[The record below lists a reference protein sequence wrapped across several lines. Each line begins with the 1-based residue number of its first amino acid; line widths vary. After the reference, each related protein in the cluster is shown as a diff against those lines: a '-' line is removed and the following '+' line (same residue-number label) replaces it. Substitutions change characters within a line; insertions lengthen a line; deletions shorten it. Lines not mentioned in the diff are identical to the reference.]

1 MIYYSYELR
10 WKNFDPEKAS
20 KMYRTRSA
28 FEMNYSSG
36 TLESLNDKFFNDYAE
51 KEDILYYITA
61 RDEGTVMVYVAAKVN
76 SCDES
81 IISQTLLKTFP
92 DCTVHRS
99 HEVTVDEFKRNVENT
114 DYGSGRR
121 VLTKL
126 KIDYRSAGIFDPLPY
141 KWSEQVIDMPKL
153 NEHECKK
160 QAERILASKSFKDE
174 LKHTITSA
182 RATGAAQEI
191 CTSCSSGRFTAT
203 ADCAQTDCQYSEISE
218 RVHTVMKDTA
228 STSRLPRAAS

>member
-1 MIYYSYELR
+1 MIYLSYELR

-36 TLESLNDKFFNDYAE
+36 TLESLNDKFFNDYSE

-61 RDEGTVMVYVAAKVN
+61 RDEGTIMVYVAAKVG
-76 SCDES
+76 SYDENV
-81 IISQTLLKTFP
+81 ISQTLRKIFT
-92 DCTVHRS
+92 DCVIHRS

-126 KIDYRSAGIFDPLPY
+126 KIDYRNAGIFDPLPY

-160 QAERILASKSFKDE
+160 KITGVGVRVLEETGLTSGNQKPSFQERE
-174 LKHTITSA
+174 
-182 RATGAAQEI
+182 AAQ
-191 CTSCSSGRFTAT
+191 
-203 ADCAQTDCQYSEISE
+203 
-218 RVHTVMKDTA
+218 
-228 STSRLPRAAS
+228 